1 MKRLLQQESD
11 RLKQENKLL
20 KQAEELSVLRE
31 KAGMLREELLR
42 KMEVFKKLP
51 SLDNDTEE
59 ESYSTVTMTISQHA

>member
-1 MKRLLQQESD
+1 MIVSAFLFYLQYKRKEEMKRLLQQESD

-42 KMEVFKKLP
+42 KMEVFKNYL
-51 SLDNDTEE
+51 L
-59 ESYSTVTMTISQHA
+59 